1 MIVST
6 VKNGIGNI
14 LTFSISENNENLL
27 SNCRVKKMCKWLKII
42 FNGISVK
49 PNEQSETRFG
59 YVMAKKRIKLK
70 V

>member
-27 SNCRVKKMCKWLKII
+27 SNCRVKKICK
-42 FNGISVK
+42 
-49 PNEQSETRFG
+49 
-59 YVMAKKRIKLK
+59 
-70 V
+70 